1 MDILFGDEADQ
12 HVIVNINN
20 GDKLGF
26 SHEMKVDIDFFDY
39 EKENTV
45 KQLVKHA
52 SKEFGLHKEQ
62 MKDAKLYNEDGLML
76 FDNDI
81 SLISPGDILYISL
94 AGEDFNYGQILKR
107 YEIPMVR
114 MNREVTLARSI

>member
-20 GDKLGF
+20 GDNLGF
-26 SHEMKVDIDFFDY
+26 SQEVKVDIDFFDHD
-39 EKENTV
+39 KENTV

-52 SKEFGLHKEQ
+52 GKEFGLHKEQ
-62 MKDAKLYNEDGLML
+62 MKDAKLYNEDGLRL